1 MTKTIS
7 VDEASRTF
15 ASLVRAVDGGDSYVI
30 TEGGR
35 PIARILP
42 VADAGPVEKD
52 AHTSLLKRLRSQ
64 EIRPVEPWT
73 RAELYDDE

>member
-30 TEGGR
+30 TDGGR
-35 PIARILP
+35 PVARILP
-42 VADAGPVEKD
+42 VADAGSPKGD
-52 AHTSLLKRLRSQ
+52 AHSAFLARLFAE
-64 EIRPVEPWT
+64 EIRQIEPWT
-73 RAELYDDE
+73 REELYER